1 MMSFLKLHNQMQN
14 DKLWKLRQ
22 DYLKEMKKSSFFDLN
37 TKTSSNAIKLKA
49 PKMDKILYSNK
60 KTTLIKDLIDT
71 RYESM
76 PKRKT
81 VISVQ
86 DAAGV
91 SKRPNSTPSGKKTS
105 SITTYN
111 AASTYEKP
119 VELDW
124 FAPKFQPKAKFHYKL
139 PAAAKSAESLKLHK
153 WKDALAASSLQ
164 EVNEGGSVVF
174 PKDDTKSKAE
184 FISFLQQQREWNAHH
199 ERQCLIREK
208 TKLIHPDKNDV
219 LATFVKAQ
227 QTTGPRSEDV
237 APYIAHAKLDYG
249 ELFTARCQSPIKGDV
264 PIIVRKPIKRDM
276 NCQTGVNDSVKMVD
290 KYVQT
295 VNMPNR
301 TTVNEG
307 QVFEHKLY
315 KLITMQT
322 FSLT

>member
-22 DYLKEMKKSSFFDLN
+22 DYLKEMKESSFFDLN

-91 SKRPNSTPSGKKTS
+91 SKRPKSTPSGKKTS

-111 AASTYEKP
+111 AASTYGKP

-124 FAPKFQPKAKFHYKL
+124 FAPKF
-139 PAAAKSAESLKLHK
+139 
-153 WKDALAASSLQ
+153 
-164 EVNEGGSVVF
+164 
-174 PKDDTKSKAE
+174 
-184 FISFLQQQREWNAHH
+184 
-199 ERQCLIREK
+199 
-208 TKLIHPDKNDV
+208 
-219 LATFVKAQ
+219 
-227 QTTGPRSEDV
+227 
-237 APYIAHAKLDYG
+237 
-249 ELFTARCQSPIKGDV
+249 
-264 PIIVRKPIKRDM
+264 
-276 NCQTGVNDSVKMVD
+276 
-290 KYVQT
+290 
-295 VNMPNR
+295 
-301 TTVNEG
+301 
-307 QVFEHKLY
+307 
-315 KLITMQT
+315 
-322 FSLT
+322 